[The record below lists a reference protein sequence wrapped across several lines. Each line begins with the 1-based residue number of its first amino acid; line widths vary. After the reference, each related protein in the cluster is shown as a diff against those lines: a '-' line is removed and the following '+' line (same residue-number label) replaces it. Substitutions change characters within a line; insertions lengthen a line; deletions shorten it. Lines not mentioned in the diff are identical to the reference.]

1 MVFVKILLGLLEVI
15 GGGVLVASIL
25 AFFINGLVEITY
37 SLTGKLKQLEPVE
50 RLTLRRLM
58 RKRNWT
64 AMVAMM
70 NFVVLFVFIA
80 FGGSIFPNVPE
91 TGHTADKVFYVF
103 VLIMIPVSSFIMIK
117 RIQPVHTAYLYLSQ
131 RADTLRSAHHL
142 EPYKKEASP
151 EKEAASKS

>member
-1 MVFVKILLGLLEVI
+1 MVFVKILLVLLEAF

-58 RKRNWT
+58 RKRNW
-64 AMVAMM
+64 VATVALM
-70 NFVVLFVFIA
+70 NFVVLFAFLA
-80 FGGSIFPNVPE
+80 FGGSMLPNIPDA
-91 TGHTADKVFYVF
+91 GHTADAVFLVF
-103 VLIMIPVSSFIMIK
+103 VLIMAPVSSFIMMK

-131 RADTLRSAHHL
+131 RADTLRSVHHL
-142 EPYKKEASP
+142 EP
-151 EKEAASKS
+151 